1 MKMVMEMKKKILN
14 HCMKI
19 IKIKYPE
26 YDEEKL
32 EIINYGLES
41 IYLTFTKII
50 IIFILAIILNIWK
63 EVLLL
68 LAFYNLIRI
77 SAFGMHAKKS
87 IHCLIISLTLFI
99 GGVYICNYLIIP
111 FIIKIIL
118 SIICIILIYKYAPA
132 DTEKRPIINK
142 KIRIKYKVISVI
154 ISGIFAISI
163 VLLSDKIISNYL
175 LLGMIEATIMILP
188 ITYKIFDLPYNN
200 YKKYLNEV

>member
-1 MKMVMEMKKKILN
+1 MKKKILN
-14 HCMKI
+14 HCMEVVKN
-19 IKIKYPE
+19 KYPE
-26 YDEEKL
+26 YDEDKL

-50 IIFILAIILNIWK
+50 IIFVLAIILNIWK

-68 LAFYNLIRI
+68 LAFYNLIRV

-99 GGVYICNYLIIP
+99 GGVYLCRYLVIP
-111 FIIKIIL
+111 LILKVVL
-118 SIICIILIYKYAPA
+118 SIICIILIAKYAPA

-142 KIRIKYKVISVI
+142 KLRKKYKIISVI

-163 VLLSDKIISNYL
+163 VLLSDKSISNYL
-175 LLGMIEATIMILP
+175 LLGMIEATIMLLP
-188 ITYKIFDLPYNN
+188 ITYKIFDLPYDN
-200 YKKYLNEV
+200 YKRYLNEV

>member
-14 HCMKI
+14 HCMKVV
-19 IKIKYPE
+19 KNKYPE
-26 YDEEKL
+26 YDEDKL

-50 IIFILAIILNIWK
+50 IIFVLAIILNIWK

-68 LAFYNLIRI
+68 LAFYNLIRV

-99 GGVYICNYLIIP
+99 GGVYLCRYLVIP
-111 FIIKIIL
+111 LILKVVL
-118 SIICIILIYKYAPA
+118 SIICIVLIAKYAPA

-142 KIRIKYKVISVI
+142 KLRRKYKIISVI
-154 ISGIFAISI
+154 ISGIFAIAI
-163 VLLSDKIISNYL
+163 VLLSDKNISNYL
-175 LLGMIEATIMILP
+175 LLGMIEATIMLLP
-188 ITYKIFDLPYNN
+188 ITYRIFDLPYDN
-200 YKKYLNEV
+200 YKKYLSEV

>member
-1 MKMVMEMKKKILN
+1 MKLVMEMKKKILN
-14 HCMKI
+14 HCMEV
-19 IKIKYPE
+19 IKNKYPE
-26 YDEEKL
+26 YDEDKL

-50 IIFILAIILNIWK
+50 IIFVLAIILNIWK

-68 LAFYNLIRI
+68 LAFYNLIRV

-99 GGVYICNYLIIP
+99 GGVYLCRYLVIP
-111 FIIKIIL
+111 LILKVVL
-118 SIICIILIYKYAPA
+118 SIICIILIAKYAPA

-142 KIRIKYKVISVI
+142 KLRKKYKIISVI
-154 ISGIFAISI
+154 ISGVFAISI
-163 VLLSDKIISNYL
+163 VLLSDKSISNYL
-175 LLGMIEATIMILP
+175 LLGMIEATIMLLP
-188 ITYKIFDLPYNN
+188 ITYKIFDLPYDN

>member
-1 MKMVMEMKKKILN
+1 MEMKKKILN
-14 HCMKI
+14 HCMEV
-19 IKIKYPE
+19 IKNKYPE
-26 YDEEKL
+26 YDEDKL

-50 IIFILAIILNIWK
+50 IIFVLAIILNIWK

-68 LAFYNLIRI
+68 LAFYNLIRV

-99 GGVYICNYLIIP
+99 GGVYLCRYLVIP
-111 FIIKIIL
+111 LILKVVL
-118 SIICIILIYKYAPA
+118 SIICIILIAKYAPA

-142 KIRIKYKVISVI
+142 KLRKKYKIISVI
-154 ISGIFAISI
+154 ISGVFAISI
-163 VLLSDKIISNYL
+163 VLLSDKSISNYL
-175 LLGMIEATIMILP
+175 LLGMIEATIMLLP
-188 ITYKIFDLPYNN
+188 ITYKIFDLPYDN

>member
-1 MKMVMEMKKKILN
+1 MKKKILN
-14 HCMKI
+14 HCMEVVKN
-19 IKIKYPE
+19 KYPE
-26 YDEEKL
+26 YDEDKL

-50 IIFILAIILNIWK
+50 IIFVLAIILNIWK

-68 LAFYNLIRI
+68 LAFYNLIRV

-87 IHCLIISLTLFI
+87 IHCLMISLTLFI
-99 GGVYICNYLIIP
+99 GGVYLCRYLVIP
-111 FIIKIIL
+111 LILKVVL
-118 SIICIILIYKYAPA
+118 SIICIILIAKYAPA

-142 KIRIKYKVISVI
+142 KLRKKYKIISVI

-163 VLLSDKIISNYL
+163 VLLSDKNISNYL
-175 LLGMIEATIMILP
+175 LLGMIEATIMLLP
-188 ITYKIFDLPYNN
+188 ITYKIFDLPYDN

>member
-1 MKMVMEMKKKILN
+1 MVMEMKKKILN
-14 HCMKI
+14 HCMEVVKN
-19 IKIKYPE
+19 KYPE
-26 YDEEKL
+26 YDEDKL

-50 IIFILAIILNIWK
+50 IIFVLAIILNIWK

-68 LAFYNLIRI
+68 LAFYNLIRV

-87 IHCLIISLTLFI
+87 IHCLMISLTLFI
-99 GGVYICNYLIIP
+99 GGVYLCRYLVIP
-111 FIIKIIL
+111 LILKVVL
-118 SIICIILIYKYAPA
+118 SIICIILIAKYAPA

-142 KIRIKYKVISVI
+142 KLRKKYKIISVI

-163 VLLSDKIISNYL
+163 VLLSDKNISNYL
-175 LLGMIEATIMILP
+175 LLGMIEATIMLLP
-188 ITYKIFDLPYNN
+188 ITYKIFDLPYDN

>member
-14 HCMKI
+14 HC
-19 IKIKYPE
+19 IKIVKDKYPE
-26 YDEEKL
+26 YDEDKL
-32 EIINYGLES
+32 EVISYGLES

-68 LAFYNLIRI
+68 LVFYNLIRV

-99 GGVYICNYLIIP
+99 GGVYLCKYLVIP
-111 FIIKIIL
+111 LIL
-118 SIICIILIYKYAPA
+118 KVIFSIICIVLIAKYAPA

-142 KIRIKYKVISVI
+142 KLRKKYKIISVI
-154 ISGIFAISI
+154 ISGMFAIAI
-163 VLLSDKIISNYL
+163 VLLSDKNISNYL
-175 LLGMIEATIMILP
+175 LLGMIEATIMLLP
-188 ITYKIFDLPYNN
+188 ITYKVFDLPYDN

>member
-142 KIRIKYKVISVI
+142 KRRMKYKVISVI

>member
-1 MKMVMEMKKKILN
+1 MEMKKKILN
-14 HCMKI
+14 HCMEVVKN
-19 IKIKYPE
+19 KYPE
-26 YDEEKL
+26 YDEDKL

-50 IIFILAIILNIWK
+50 IIFVLAIILNIWK

-68 LAFYNLIRI
+68 LAFYNLIRV

-99 GGVYICNYLIIP
+99 GGVYLCRYLLIP
-111 FIIKIIL
+111 LILKVVL
-118 SIICIILIYKYAPA
+118 SIICIVLIAKYAPA

-142 KIRIKYKVISVI
+142 KLRKKYKIISVI
-154 ISGIFAISI
+154 ISGVFAISI
-163 VLLSDKIISNYL
+163 VLLSDKSISNYL
-175 LLGMIEATIMILP
+175 LLGMIEATIMLLP
-188 ITYKIFDLPYNN
+188 ITYKIFDLPYDN

>member
-1 MKMVMEMKKKILN
+1 MKLVIEMKKKILN
-14 HCMKI
+14 HCMEVVKN
-19 IKIKYPE
+19 KYPE
-26 YDEEKL
+26 YDEDKL

-50 IIFILAIILNIWK
+50 IIFVLAIILNIWK

-68 LAFYNLIRI
+68 LAFYNLIRV

-99 GGVYICNYLIIP
+99 GGVYLCRYLVIP
-111 FIIKIIL
+111 LILKVVL
-118 SIICIILIYKYAPA
+118 SIICIVLIAKYAPA

-142 KIRIKYKVISVI
+142 KLRKKYKIISVI
-154 ISGIFAISI
+154 ISGVFANSI
-163 VLLSDKIISNYL
+163 VLLSDKNISNYL
-175 LLGMIEATIMILP
+175 LLGMIEATIMLLP
-188 ITYKIFDLPYNN
+188 ITYKIFDLPYDN

>member
-1 MKMVMEMKKKILN
+1 MKKKILN
-14 HCMKI
+14 HCMEVVKN
-19 IKIKYPE
+19 KYPE
-26 YDEEKL
+26 YDEDKL

-50 IIFILAIILNIWK
+50 IIFVLAIILNIWK

-68 LAFYNLIRI
+68 LAFYNLIRV

-99 GGVYICNYLIIP
+99 GGVYLCRYLLIP
-111 FIIKIIL
+111 LILKVVL
-118 SIICIILIYKYAPA
+118 SIICIVLIAKYAPA

-142 KIRIKYKVISVI
+142 KLRKKYKIISVI
-154 ISGIFAISI
+154 ISGVFAISI
-163 VLLSDKIISNYL
+163 VLLSDKSISNYL
-175 LLGMIEATIMILP
+175 LLGMIEATIMLLP
-188 ITYKIFDLPYNN
+188 ITYKIFDLPYDN

>member
-14 HCMKI
+14 HCMEVVKN
-19 IKIKYPE
+19 KYPE
-26 YDEEKL
+26 YDEDKL

-50 IIFILAIILNIWK
+50 IIFVLAIILNIWK

-68 LAFYNLIRI
+68 LAFYNLIRV

-99 GGVYICNYLIIP
+99 GGVYLCRYLVIP
-111 FIIKIIL
+111 LILKVVL
-118 SIICIILIYKYAPA
+118 SIICIILIAKYAPA

-142 KIRIKYKVISVI
+142 KLRKKYKIISVI
-154 ISGIFAISI
+154 ISGVFAISI
-163 VLLSDKIISNYL
+163 VLLSDKSISNYL
-175 LLGMIEATIMILP
+175 LLGMIEATIMLLP
-188 ITYKIFDLPYNN
+188 ITYKIFDLPYDN
-200 YKKYLNEV
+200 YKRYLNEV

>member
-1 MKMVMEMKKKILN
+1 MEMKKKILN
-14 HCMKI
+14 HCMKVV
-19 IKIKYPE
+19 KNKYPE
-26 YDEEKL
+26 YDEDKL

-50 IIFILAIILNIWK
+50 IIFVLAIILNIWK

-68 LAFYNLIRI
+68 LAFYNLIRV

-99 GGVYICNYLIIP
+99 GGVYLCRYLVIP
-111 FIIKIIL
+111 LILKVVL
-118 SIICIILIYKYAPA
+118 SIICIILIAKYAPA

-142 KIRIKYKVISVI
+142 KLRRKYKIISVI
-154 ISGIFAISI
+154 ISGIFAIAI
-163 VLLSDKIISNYL
+163 VLLSDKNISNYL
-175 LLGMIEATIMILP
+175 LLGMIEATIMLLP
-188 ITYKIFDLPYNN
+188 ITYKIFDLPYDN